1 MPWFKVD
8 DGWWSHPKTLELSGD
23 AQALWLRAGSWAA
36 GHSTDGFVP
45 AAAMVML
52 QAKAKNATE
61 LVKSGLWDAVKGG
74 YQFHDWLKYQPSK
87 QQVES
92 ERAANAERQKKWRD
106 SRKSNAVTNGTTNGV
121 PSRPVPT
128 QIDIAHPRQA
138 SSEGDGAGSA
148 DDPTVVAAQGL
159 GIKSLTR
166 VRSAFGDLLDADA
179 SDGEVVDAAAAV
191 LERSRTFVNSPE
203 AYIEKAVKESPYEVG
218 MYAQEAQARSP
229 RRLIANAS

>member
-1 MPWFKVD
+1 VPWFKVD

-106 SRKSNAVTNGTTNGV
+106 SRKGNAVTNGDTNGT

-138 SSEGDGAGSA
+138 SAVANAHDSD
-148 DDPTVVAAQGL
+148 DDPTVVAAQSL
-159 GIKSLTR
+159 GIKSLSR
-166 VRSAFGDLLDADA
+166 VRSAFGDLLDAEA
-179 SDGEVVDAAAAV
+179 TDGEVIDAATAV
-191 LERSRTFVNSPE
+191 LDRSRTFVTSPE
-203 AYIEKAVKESPYEVG
+203 AYIEKAVKESRHEVG
-218 MYAQEAQARSP
+218 LYAQDAQARSP
-229 RRLIANAS
+229 RRTAVTA